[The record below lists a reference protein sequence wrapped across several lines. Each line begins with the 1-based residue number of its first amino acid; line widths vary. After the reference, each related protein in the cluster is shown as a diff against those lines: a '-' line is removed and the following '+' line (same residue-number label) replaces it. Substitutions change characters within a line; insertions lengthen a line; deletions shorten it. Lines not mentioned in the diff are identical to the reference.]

1 MKIKRLA
8 AFVLGMAMVVDVV
21 PAFVFAD
28 TIDLAPNSIV
38 VAEETEAKEEEK
50 SESSDKKETSDS
62 KDKKDSGSSAKEAPK
77 SEEKK
82 DTGSKD
88 KNAAEPKENAE
99 KSTKESKDK
108 EESGSKDK
116 GSDESGDKAASK
128 TADKE
133 DAGSKDKKETEAK
146 DKENSESGDK
156 EKAGSEDKNG
166 VNSDDKEKTEAT
178 DKTDAG
184 TGDKEDAG
192 SKDNDSADS
201 GDKEKAETGDKGDSG
216 SKDKEEAGSEDK
228 EKSESGDK
236 EEPAAD
242 DKAGTDTDIK
252 ESDVSEDKEPEST
265 AKEDEKEPGKK
276 GKIIHGHTPI
286 RFVKGSGSSD
296 NDALF
301 NNYVSAKL
309 GISSSAKGYRQTS
322 IKAGDRLTG
331 KNKIFYNVL
340 KPGIVKVANGD
351 SIYAFFP
358 VTATDLGLV
367 GASWTAKDL
376 GLSSLSES
384 NGIISADVSL
394 ALENKLGINFKA
406 ILEALLADCAY
417 EQYWFNKAIGMGCA
431 LYGTINTEVTDPV
444 LTIEEK
450 DFGFVM
456 YFTVA
461 KKYAKQNKTYETN
474 PTEINR
480 AKKAISN
487 VAAIVK
493 QAKDKADYDKLVYYR
508 NWICANNVYNSEALS
523 YTEKDYG
530 DPWQIIYVFDKDP
543 KTNVVC
549 EGYSKAFKYLFDQT
563 DFKENISCITV
574 SGDMKTPNGGGGHMW
589 NIVKMSDGK
598 NYLVDVTN
606 SDDKNI
612 GGTDRLF
619 FVGMNKGSNSSEYY
633 INLTASYQVRFTYDS
648 ETLNAFDARDLVLS
662 NTRYVAP
669 NSLSVSG
676 KTAKVK
682 KKKVRK
688 KKQTLAASKVF
699 SFKSKGQG
707 KLTYRKIS
715 GSKKIKINGS
725 NGKVTVKK
733 KTKKGTYK
741 VTVLIKAA
749 GSPGYRHPGSKKV
762 TFRIKVK

>member
-77 SEEKK
+77 SEDKK

-88 KNAAEPKENAE
+88 KKAAEPKENAE

-108 EESGSKDK
+108 
-116 GSDESGDKAASK
+116 GSDESGDKTASK

-133 DAGSKDKKETEAK
+133 ETGSKDKKEAESK
-146 DKENSESGDK
+146 DKENSESGNKEKDGTEDKADVNTGDK
-156 EKAGSEDKNG
+156 EKNEAT
-166 VNSDDKEKTEAT
+166 EKT
-178 DKTDAG
+178 DVG

-192 SKDNDSADS
+192 SKANDGAES
-201 GDKEKAETGDKGDSG
+201 GDKEKAESGDKDEVD
-216 SKDKEEAGSEDK
+216 SKDKEEAGSSEDK
-228 EKSESGDK
+228 EKADTGDK

-242 DKAGTDTDIK
+242 DKAGTDTDVK
-252 ESDVSEDKEPEST
+252 ESDVSENKEPEST

-276 GKIIHGHTPI
+276 GKIIHGQTPI
-286 RFVKGSGSSD
+286 QFVKGSGSSD

-322 IKAGDRLTG
+322 VKAGDRLKG
-331 KNKIFYNVL
+331 KNKNFYNVL
-340 KPGIVKVANGD
+340 KPYIVKVANGD
-351 SIYAFFP
+351 YTSTYFP
-358 VTATDLGLV
+358 VTETDLGLV

-376 GLSSLSES
+376 GLSSLLES
-384 NGIISADVSL
+384 DGKTISKDVTL
-394 ALENKLGINFKA
+394 ALANKLGINFKA
-406 ILEALLADCAY
+406 IMEALLADCAY
-417 EQYWFNKAIGMGCA
+417 EQYWFNKAIGMGFA
-431 LYGTINTEVTDPV
+431 LSCNVDTNGSEPV
-444 LTIEEK
+444 LK
-450 DFGFVM
+450 LGKAGFVM

-461 KKYAKQNKTYETN
+461 KKYAANNDLYTTN
-474 PTEINR
+474 PAEIKR
-480 AKKAISN
+480 ANTAVKNA
-487 VAAIVK
+487 AAIVK
-493 QAKDKADYDKLVYYR
+493 QAKDKSDYDKLVYYR
-508 NWICANNVYNSEALS
+508 NWICANNVYNNDALS
-523 YTEKDYG
+523 LGKEDYG

-574 SGDMKTPNGGGGHMW
+574 SGDMKTPTGGGGHMW

-606 SDDKNI
+606 SDNKYT
-612 GGTDRLF
+612 GGTDLLF

-648 ETLNAFDARDLVLS
+648 DTVSAFDAKDLVLS
-662 NTRYVAP
+662 STRYVAP

-749 GSPGYRHPGSKKV
+749 GTPGYRHPGSKKV

>member
-28 TIDLAPNSIV
+28 TIDRAPNSIV

-62 KDKKDSGSSAKEAPK
+62 KEKKDSGSSAKEAPK
-77 SEEKK
+77 SEDKK

-88 KNAAEPKENAE
+88 KKAAEPKENAE

-108 EESGSKDK
+108 
-116 GSDESGDKAASK
+116 GSDESGDKTASK

-133 DAGSKDKKETEAK
+133 ETGSKDKKEAESK
-146 DKENSESGDK
+146 DKENSESGNK
-156 EKAGSEDKNG
+156 EKAGTEDKAD
-166 VNSDDKEKTEAT
+166 VNTGDKEKTEAT
-178 DKTDAG
+178 EKTDVG

-192 SKDNDSADS
+192 SKANDGAES
-201 GDKEKAETGDKGDSG
+201 GDKDKAETGDKDESG
-216 SKDKEEAGSEDK
+216 SKDKEEAGSENK
-228 EKSESGDK
+228 EKTETGDK
-236 EEPAAD
+236 EEPVAD
-242 DKAGTDTDIK
+242 DKSGTDTDVK

-265 AKEDEKEPGKK
+265 AKEDEKEPEKK

-309 GISSSAKGYRQTS
+309 GISSSAKGYRPTS
-322 IKAGDRLTG
+322 VKAGDRLTG

-351 SIYAFFP
+351 SIYAIFP

-376 GLSSLSES
+376 GLSSLPES
-384 NGIISADVSL
+384 DGIISEDVSL
-394 ALENKLGINFKA
+394 ALANKLGINFKA
-406 ILEALLADCAY
+406 IMEALLADCAY
-417 EQYWFNKAIGMGCA
+417 EQYWFNKAIGMGYA
-431 LYGTINTEVTDPV
+431 LYGTINTKVTDPV
-444 LTIEEK
+444 LTIEEN
-450 DFGFVM
+450 DFGFVV

-461 KKYAKQNKTYETN
+461 KKYAKQNEKYITN

-508 NWICANNVYNSEALS
+508 NWICANNVYNSEATS
-523 YTEKDYG
+523 YTAKDYG

-574 SGDMKTPNGGGGHMW
+574 SGDMKTPTGGGGHMW

-598 NYLVDVTN
+598 NYIVDVTN
-606 SDDKNI
+606 CDGDREHGYAVGYPDK
-612 GGTDRLF
+612 LF
-619 FVGMNKGSNSSEYY
+619 FVGMTKGSNNGEYV
-633 INLTASYQVRFTYDS
+633 ISMNPSYQIHYTYDS
-648 ETLNAFDARDLVLS
+648 ETLNAFDAKDLTLS

-707 KLTYRKIS
+707 KLTYQKIS

>member
-28 TIDLAPNSIV
+28 TIDRAPNSIV

-88 KNAAEPKENAE
+88 KKAAEPKENAD
-99 KSTKESKDK
+99 KDTKDTKDK

-116 GSDESGDKAASK
+116 GSAESGDKDASK

-184 TGDKEDAG
+184 TGDKEEAG
-192 SKDNDSADS
+192 SKAIDGADS
-201 GDKEKAETGDKGDSG
+201 GDKEKAESGDKDEAG
-216 SKDKEEAGSEDK
+216 SKDKEEDGSEDK

-236 EEPAAD
+236 EEPATD
-242 DKAGTDTDIK
+242 DKSGTDTDVK

-265 AKEDEKEPGKK
+265 AKEDEKEPEKK
-276 GKIIHGHTPI
+276 GKIIHGQTPI
-286 RFVKGSGSSD
+286 QFVKGSGSSD

-301 NNYVSAKL
+301 NNFVSAKL
-309 GISSSAKGYRQTS
+309 GVSSSAKGYRQTS

-340 KPGIVKVANGD
+340 KPNIVKVANGD
-351 SIYAFFP
+351 YTLTIFP
-358 VTATDLGLV
+358 VTATDLGLE

-376 GLSSLSES
+376 GLSSLLGSD
-384 NGIISADVSL
+384 GKVSKEVTL
-394 ALENKLGINFKA
+394 ALANKLGINFKA
-406 ILEALLADCAY
+406 IMEALLADCAY
-417 EQYWFNKAIGMGCA
+417 EQYWFNKAIGMGFA
-431 LYGTINTEVTDPV
+431 LSCNVDTNESEPV
-444 LTIEEK
+444 LK
-450 DFGFVM
+450 LDKAGFVM

-461 KKYAKQNKTYETN
+461 KKYAKQNETYETN

-574 SGDMKTPNGGGGHMW
+574 SGDMSVNNGPGGGHMW

-606 SDDKNI
+606 SDNKYT

-633 INLTASYQVRFTYDS
+633 INLTASDQVRFTYDS
-648 ETLNAFDARDLVLS
+648 ETLNAFDAKDLVLS

-707 KLTYRKIS
+707 KLTYQKIS